1 MRKSVLQLYA
11 PFIALA
17 VVQALLVVSAP
28 SRGPNRT
35 ASAGGASVAGG
46 SAAPTGAGARAAA
59 LTGSATAVPGA
70 TSAGSAGRA
79 GATPSGGGAAGT
91 PGAAGGTSAGAG
103 SVAPG
108 AAVAAGDTSHCVGG
122 RQFALPHFH
131 YAPPCVAKFSGN
143 NGGAT
148 YQGVTA
154 TSIKVVNFFSAANE
168 QV

>member
-35 ASAGGASVAGG
+35 AAAGGASVAGG
-46 SAAPTGAGARAAA
+46 SAAPVGGGASAAGLA
-59 LTGSATAVPGA
+59 GSSSAVPGA
-70 TSAGSAGRA
+70 AAGSGSGSGSGS
-79 GATPSGGGAAGT
+79 GATPAGGAASTPSGT
-91 PGAAGGTSAGAG
+91 AGGTGTG

-108 AAVAAGDTSHCVGG
+108 AAVAKGDTSHCVGG

-131 YAPPCVAKFSGN
+131 YAPPCVAKFTGN
-143 NGGAT
+143 N
-148 YQGVTA
+148 
-154 TSIKVVNFFSAANE
+154 
-168 QV
+168 

>member
-35 ASAGGASVAGG
+35 AGAGGASVASG
-46 SAAPTGAGARAAA
+46 SAAPVGGGESAAGVP
-59 LTGSATAVPGA
+59 GSSTAVPGA
-70 TSAGSAGRA
+70 TTGGV
-79 GATPSGGGAAGT
+79 TPSGAGPAAAGSS
-91 PGAAGGTSAGAG
+91 PSAAGGTGTA

-108 AAVAAGDTSHCVGG
+108 AAVAKGDTSHCVNG
-122 RQFALPHFH
+122 RQFALPHLH
-131 YAPPCVAKFSGN
+131 YTPPCVAKFSGN

-148 YQGVTA
+148 YQGVT
-154 TSIKVVNFFSAANE
+154 
-168 QV
+168 